1 MVAVACSQL
10 AVEEGMK
17 GRKGG
22 RDGRDGRG
30 QAGKG
35 GGSDAPPESR
45 VSRRAEMALIDPGY
59 VDGRGTQRR

>member
-1 MVAVACSQL
+1 
-10 AVEEGMK
+10 MK